1 MQISSWIIMK
11 THWQRAFLSGQL
23 VVLSMML
30 VWLGVFWT
38 WKFTSL
44 LLGWMFTIAMVHSGR
59 PLSKGFNIASHEVS
73 RVGPWKHGNPGG
85 MAGRDILGSDLT
97 PTTFLQHS
105 TDLSNTFSI
114 GYSFAVS
121 LGRLT
126 FPALGSLDILSL
138 DSHAPPAY
146 GDLCSLSAL
155 RQTVSCPVGSLGFFP
170 PTFSY
175 APSASVGGY
184 RPASNLDSWGSFDP

>member
-138 DSHAPPAY
+138 DSHAPPC
-146 GDLCSLSAL
+146 LW
-155 RQTVSCPVGSLGFFP
+155 GSLLFV
-170 PTFSY
+170 S
-175 APSASVGGY
+175 PSANRLLSCGVSGLLPSHLFLCPF
-184 RPASNLDSWGSFDP
+184 RKCWGL